1 MSIPNKTSQ
10 AKAITLP
17 GEYPLDFPAVPQEA
31 LQRAPALFTWNQGIN
46 TWYYDFKTVLKRQ
59 FEDAQK
65 AYNTQV
71 GGLLTFQRAAE
82 ARFLAIEDQIA
93 NLPIPEPTDPFPS
106 QNGNAGK
113 VLTTDGRDVS
123 WQNAVAT
130 GSVTSVGIESAD
142 MTIDGSPITS
152 HGTIELT
159 LNTVG
164 VPKGGTGNTTFTA
177 GLIVSPGGTTALTS
191 VTGNP
196 GYLPKWATDT
206 LANSALSELSTN
218 ITQEGET
225 FTIQSQS
232 LYNASPLATWKGD
245 GQYNAAMDIIT
256 FGQLEIGK
264 ENATDGNTAGFLNLR
279 TRTNGGSN
287 TTWLSLSSTGVVT
300 LDQLTASK
308 FVKTNGSKALVS
320 ADIVASD
327 ITSGAALTRVN
338 DTNVT
343 LTLGG
348 SPTTALIAAASITVG
363 WSGTLA
369 IDRGGSGQATANAA
383 LNAFLPSQTTHS
395 GKFLTTDGTNTS
407 WSVPS
412 VAGAALTKVDG
423 TNVTLTLGGTPTT
436 ALLQATSITV
446 GWTGD
451 LAVAD
456 GGTGASTADG
466 ALTELLPPQGAHA
479 GKVLSTNGTVTS
491 WIAAGSAGTVTSVT
505 IAAPAAGITQSGS
518 PITASG
524 AITLSLANDLS
535 ALEGLSG
542 TGIAKRTGVDT
553 WALQSTVRVADGGT
567 EISTYT
573 TGDLIY
579 AASSAVLGKR
589 NIGATGAVLVVSG
602 GLPDWTSTLQY
613 SSGGTGQSTW
623 AKGDMLYAAAA
634 NVLAK
639 LTIGSSGQVLKTS
652 ASGIP
657 EWAAAGS
664 GTVTSVAVSST
675 DLSVSGSPITTS
687 GTFTLNIATAA
698 VTLAKM
704 ADMATASFLGRNT
717 AGTGVPEVLGMP
729 TARTMLGVA
738 ALTTKGDLLGYST
751 VPERIP
757 IGTDGFVLMADSA
770 QALGLKW
777 AAAAGTGTVTSV
789 GLTSS
794 DLTVGGSAS
803 PITGAGTFT
812 LTLNT
817 VGIAK
822 GGTGATT
829 FTAGVLISP
838 GGTGTLTTVT
848 GTAGTIPKWGTDTL
862 ADSIL
867 SDTGLG
873 SVILTGARFQIKS
886 TEAYNAS
893 PLALYEFRGQYTSGA
908 SLSTMV
914 IMELGKENAT
924 DGNDAGYWSLQTKP
938 NGSGIT
944 ERIRVSSAGVVT
956 VSNLTASRPVY
967 TDASKNLISSTVQ
980 IADGGTGAITANAGL
995 NALLPSQAAHTG
1007 KVLSTDGSN
1016 TSWVTMGGTGTVTS
1030 VAMTVPSILS
1040 VAGSPITTSGTLAVT
1055 LATQTANIVF
1065 AGPTSGGAA
1074 TPAFRS
1080 LVADDIPNISAAKI
1094 TSGSL
1099 AVTVGGTGLLSCG
1112 LGDLIYGSAS
1122 NTFSLLTGQITT
1134 TKKFL
1139 SQTGTGSV
1147 SAAPA
1152 WSTISAS
1159 DIGSGTA
1166 LTKVD
1171 STNVTLTLGGS
1182 PTTALLAATSLTL
1195 GWTGQLAINR
1205 GGTGQATKAAAFDAL
1220 APTSAL
1226 GDMIYR
1232 TGSTNSYLTG
1242 NTAANKKFLS
1252 MTGTGAAAA
1261 APSWSFVAW
1270 TDLSGTLTPQL
1281 GGTGQ
1286 TAVALGDILYGSAT
1300 NTWSRLSISGAST
1313 GYLLNLTG
1321 GSIPGWTQKVA
1332 EANGGTNQTTYAQ
1345 GDMLYASATNTL
1357 AKLAVSGASAGWV
1370 VTLGGGNVPVWAVI
1384 PTQTPITAT
1393 KDETLFP
1400 GSTDTSYY
1408 TIASTATPGGLIDL
1422 SENGSH
1428 TDVPFRISLPSAGT
1442 YLVTANFY
1450 TENISGTADTAY
1462 FAFYRTTAATVVA
1475 NSTRVLRLGA
1485 ATTYVSAFSMTCL
1498 VTVTGAETCEV
1509 RAWSKLGSN
1518 IVVVNYTTEAY
1529 PAYICYVKVASS

>member
-1 MSIPNKTSQ
+1 MAIPNKTSQ

-17 GEYPLDFPAVPQEA
+17 GEYPLDFPVVPQEA

-82 ARFLAIEDQIA
+82 ARFLAIENQIA

-113 VLTTDGRDVS
+113 VLTTDGRNVS

-130 GSVTSVGIESAD
+130 GSVTSVGIDSVD
-142 MTIDGSPITS
+142 MTVDGSPITS
-152 HGTIELT
+152 RGTIELT

-177 GLIVSPGGTTALTS
+177 GLIVSPGGSTALTS

-206 LANSALSELSTN
+206 LANSALSESSTN

-245 GQYNAAMDIIT
+245 GQYNAAMGIIT
-256 FGQLEIGK
+256 FGQMEIGK

-320 ADIVASD
+320 SDILASD
-327 ITSGAALTRVN
+327 ITSGAALTRVS

-369 IDRGGSGQATANAA
+369 IERGGSGQATANAA
-383 LNAFLPSQTTHS
+383 LNAFLPSQTIHS

-407 WSVPS
+407 WGAPS

-446 GWTGD
+446 GWTGY
-451 LAVAD
+451 LAVPD
-456 GGTGASTADG
+456 GGTGASTPDG
-466 ALTELLPPQGAHA
+466 ALTNLLPSQGAHA

-491 WIAAGSAGTVTSVT
+491 WIAAGSVGTVTSVT

-518 PITASG
+518 PITGSG
-524 AITLSLANDLS
+524 TITLALANDLL

-553 WALQSTVRVADGGT
+553 WALQSTVAATDGGT
-567 EISTYT
+567 GNASYSVGDILYAPT
-573 TGDLIY
+573 TTTLTTRGIAANNSVLIVSSGLPNWTSSLQVASGGTGITVYGVGSILY
-579 AASSAVLGKR
+579 AATTTSLTTRTIGAANAVLTSDGS
-589 NIGATGAVLVVSG
+589 I
-602 GLPDWTSTLQY
+602 PQWTSVLGL

-623 AKGDMLYAAAA
+623 GKGKLLYAAAD
-634 NVLAK
+634 NVLALLAVGSTGK
-639 LTIGSSGQVLKTS
+639 VLTMQ
-652 ASGIP
+652 ASGVP
-657 EWAAAGS
+657 DWQTAPGT
-664 GTVTSVAVSST
+664 GTVTSVAISST
-675 DLSVSGSPITTS
+675 PISVSGSPITTS
-687 GTFTLNIATAA
+687 GTITLGINTAA
-698 VTLAKM
+698 ITLAM
-704 ADMATASFLGRNT
+704 MENRATQTFIGRNT
-717 AGTGVPEVLGMP
+717 AGTGVPEELPVA
-729 TARTMLGVA
+729 TAQTMLGVA
-738 ALTTKGDLLGYST
+738 ALTTKGDILGFST
-751 VPERIP
+751 VPARVP
-757 IGTDGFVLMADSA
+757 INTDGFVLTADST

-777 AAAAGTGTVTSV
+777 AAVAGTGTVTSV
-789 GLTSS
+789 AIASTPLSVSG
-794 DLTVGGSAS
+794 S
-803 PITGAGTFT
+803 PITGAGTIT
-812 LTLNT
+812 LGINAGVVTLAMMADIATARFIGRNT
-817 VGIAK
+817 ASTGVPESLDMTTARTMLSINNVENTALSTWSGSVNLTTLGTITTGTWQSTAVGVLY

-829 FTAGVLISP
+829 ALAGFNTLSPLTQKGDVLTRDSSNNIRVAVGTNGQVLTANSAVTAGIEW
-838 GGTGTLTTVT
+838 TTLT
-848 GTAGTIPKWGTDTL
+848 
-862 ADSIL
+862 
-867 SDTGLG
+867 
-873 SVILTGARFQIKS
+873 
-886 TEAYNAS
+886 
-893 PLALYEFRGQYTSGA
+893 
-908 SLSTMV
+908 
-914 IMELGKENAT
+914 
-924 DGNDAGYWSLQTKP
+924 
-938 NGSGIT
+938 
-944 ERIRVSSAGVVT
+944 
-956 VSNLTASRPVY
+956 
-967 TDASKNLISSTVQ
+967 
-980 IADGGTGAITANAGL
+980 
-995 NALLPSQAAHTG
+995 
-1007 KVLSTDGSN
+1007 
-1016 TSWVTMGGTGTVTS
+1016 GTGTVTS

-1040 VAGSPITTSGTLAVT
+1040 VAGSPITISGTLAVT
-1055 LATQTANIVF
+1055 LATQTANTVF
-1065 AGPTSGGAA
+1065 AGATSGGAA
-1074 TPAFRS
+1074 TPAFRA
-1080 LVADDIPNISAAKI
+1080 LVAADIPSLDASKI
-1094 TSGSL
+1094 TTGLLGASL
-1099 AVTVGGTGLLSCG
+1099 GGTGLG
-1112 LGDLIYGSAS
+1112 TIALGDTLYGAGG
-1122 NTFSLLTGQITT
+1122 NLWAILGGNITT
-1134 TKKFL
+1134 TRRFL

-1152 WSTISAS
+1152 WSIIAAS
-1159 DIGSGTA
+1159 DIGSGAA

-1270 TDLSGTLTPQL
+1270 TDLSGTLQVTA

-1300 NTWSRLSISGAST
+1300 NTWSRRNPSSSGATT
-1313 GYLLNLTG
+1313 GWILELTSG
-1321 GSIPGWTQKVA
+1321 GVPDWTQKVGPTH
-1332 EANGGTNQTTYAQ
+1332 GGTNQTTWTQ
-1345 GDMLYASATNTL
+1345 GDLLYSDASNSL
-1357 AKLAVSGASAGWV
+1357 ARLGVASGSPTWV
-1370 VTLGGGNVPVWAVI
+1370 LTIGGGNVPVWAVI

-1450 TENISGTADTAY
+1450 TENKTGTADTAY
-1462 FAFYRTTAATVVA
+1462 FAFYRTSAATVVT

-1485 ATTYVSAFSMTCL
+1485 ATNYVSAFSMTCL